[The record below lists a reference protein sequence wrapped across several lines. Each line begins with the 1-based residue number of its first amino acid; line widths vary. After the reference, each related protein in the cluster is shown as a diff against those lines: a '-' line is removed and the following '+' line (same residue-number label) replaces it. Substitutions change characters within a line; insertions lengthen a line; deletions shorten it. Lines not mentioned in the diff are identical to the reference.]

1 MNTENHDHRV
11 TNAVTTRIAAPYYYR
26 RQGVYYMRLRPV
38 GLAVGHAVSLR
49 TTDRN
54 QAMATSQDLRAALQG
69 FHLDNPQ
76 ATWDDIKGAIRAF
89 ACEALAM
96 DHSDDPMQEYGR
108 VYSDLKGHLIGHAMT
123 APLTALQAKGL
134 DKALSALT
142 GAERRLSGDLK
153 GLTGI
158 IEELDDNSRPN
169 SSSQLIDQSYQH
181 SISNRESSSLPVLI
195 CKHNSP
201 KGPTESTST
210 PHTFRNL
217 SDAYLAEHADNVK
230 ASTLKALRAS
240 LGTVADCLGDTDM
253 ATHDRAVMTDL
264 KAILGVDRANS
275 TVNKLLTT
283 MTTVL
288 DWAVNNGLI
297 PRHFAKGLKIK
308 RDVGSDRKAFTEAQ
322 VKAIMGKAVQD
333 PTDASTLIQ
342 LATIT
347 GARLNELA
355 TLVKEDIRTVAGV
368 VVLSINEDH
377 DHKSL
382 KNKQSARLIPLV
394 PAHGFDLGIFL
405 AMVEE
410 LPEGG
415 RLFSYGINVGRMVNA
430 KLRTFH
436 GQADDKALVFHSLRH
451 SLATAMKIHGVS
463 LDHAQAIMGH
473 ATGSITFDLYGKGGG
488 VDLMGL
494 RESLVKALG

>member
-1 MNTENHDHRV
+1 MT
-11 TNAVTTRIAAPYYYR
+11 A
-26 RQGVYYMRLRPV
+26 
-38 GLAVGHAVSLR
+38 
-49 TTDRN
+49 
-54 QAMATSQDLRAALQG
+54 SQDLRNALQG

-76 ATWDDIKGAIRAF
+76 ATWGEIREAIRAF
-89 ACEALAM
+89 ALEALES

-108 VYSDLKGHLIGHAMT
+108 VYSDLRSELVGHAMT
-123 APLTALQAKGL
+123 ASLTATQSHGL
-134 DKALSALT
+134 EVATRAVY
-142 GAERRLSGDLK
+142 GAEQRLRGNLRPLNETLREVGDPTDSGLC
-153 GLTGI
+153 L
-158 IEELDDNSRPN
+158 P
-169 SSSQLIDQSYQH
+169 
-181 SISNRESSSLPVLI
+181 ISVNASLRI
-195 CKHNSP
+195 
-201 KGPTESTST
+201 TESTAT
-210 PHTFRNL
+210 PYTFRAL

-264 KAILGVDRANS
+264 KALLGVDRANS

-308 RDVGSDRKAFTEAQ
+308 RDVGSDRKAFTTAQ
-322 VKAIMGKAVQD
+322 VAEIMGNAVQD

-394 PAHGFDLGIFL
+394 SAHGFDLGVFL
-405 AMVEE
+405 AMVEA

-436 GQADDKALVFHSLRH
+436 GQANDKALVFHSLRH
-451 SLATAMKIHGVS
+451 SLATAMKIHGVP

-488 VDLMGL
+488 VDLIGL
-494 RESLVKALG
+494 RDSLRLALKG

>member
-1 MNTENHDHRV
+1 M
-11 TNAVTTRIAAPYYYR
+11 TT
-26 RQGVYYMRLRPV
+26 
-38 GLAVGHAVSLR
+38 SK
-49 TTDRN
+49 
-54 QAMATSQDLRAALQG
+54 DLRGALQG

-76 ATWDDIKGAIRAF
+76 ATWGEIREAIRGF
-89 ACEALAM
+89 ALEALAA
-96 DHSDDPMQEYGR
+96 DHSDDPMQQYGR
-108 VYSDLKGHLIGHAMT
+108 VYSDLRSELVGHAMT
-123 APLTALQAKGL
+123 ASMGPVQARGL
-134 DKALSALT
+134 EVATRAVY
-142 GAERRLSGDLK
+142 GAEQRLRGNLGPLNETLRELGDPADA
-153 GLTGI
+153 GL
-158 IEELDDNSRPN
+158 
-169 SSSQLIDQSYQH
+169 
-181 SISNRESSSLPVLI
+181 SLPISVNASLRT
-195 CKHNSP
+195 
-201 KGPTESTST
+201 TESIAT
-210 PHTFRNL
+210 PYTFRTL

-240 LGTVADCLGDTDM
+240 LGTVADCLGGTDM
-253 ATHDRAVMTDL
+253 VTHDRAVMTDL
-264 KAILGVDRANS
+264 KAALGTDRANT

-308 RDVGSDRKAFTEAQ
+308 RDVDSDRKAFTEAQ

-377 DHKSL
+377 GHKSL

-394 PAHGFDLGIFL
+394 SAYGFDLGAFL
-405 AMVEE
+405 RSVDT
-410 LPEGG
+410 LPAGG

-451 SLATAMKIHGVS
+451 SLATAMKIHGVP

-494 RESLVKALG
+494 RDSLRLALKGR